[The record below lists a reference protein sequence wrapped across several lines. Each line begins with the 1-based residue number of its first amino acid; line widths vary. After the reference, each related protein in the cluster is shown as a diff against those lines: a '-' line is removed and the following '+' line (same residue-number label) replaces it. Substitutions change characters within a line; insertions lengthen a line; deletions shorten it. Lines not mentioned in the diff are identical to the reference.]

1 MDDIDFD
8 EEELEGERNREQD
21 QRERQQ
27 QQQQQSGTDD
37 VDMGGVT
44 STDRLD
50 ESYNE
55 AAGPSS
61 PTRISGAAAQLAHSP
76 APGTT
81 PVPAAHAAD
90 AASAAPR
97 RRMKI
102 THDRYQQ
109 IQSLVVYHI
118 KEREDQ
124 LQQGIDRDELI
135 DWYLETREDDVQSVD
150 ELDYEKE
157 LFQKVL
163 KRLVKVSFLV
173 DDSVVNK
180 NRILSCFSF

>member
-1 MDDIDFD
+1 M
-8 EEELEGERNREQD
+8 
-21 QRERQQ
+21 
-27 QQQQQSGTDD
+27 
-37 VDMGGVT
+37 
-44 STDRLD
+44 
-50 ESYNE
+50 
-55 AAGPSS
+55 
-61 PTRISGAAAQLAHSP
+61 
-76 APGTT
+76 
-81 PVPAAHAAD
+81 
-90 AASAAPR
+90 
-97 RRMKI
+97 
-102 THDRYQQ
+102 
-109 IQSLVVYHI
+109 YHI

-135 DWYLETREDDVQSVD
+135 DWYLETREDHVQSVD